1 MVEVVLMP
9 GLSGGRVACLRE
21 LSGRDE
27 GFVNGISSATAAAL
41 LDRLLVALPGAAVQP
56 GCSAE
61 LAVCDRDRLLA
72 AIYRDTFGD
81 RVETRAPCRTCGVP
95 FELNFSLTVL
105 EAGLAHAAAAVDPD
119 GNYTLADGRRYRLP
133 TLADEQGIAGLSA
146 DEARRQLAARC
157 VIDGD
162 PAADPEAV
170 LAAIEAAAPLLDLEL
185 TTRCPECQTQQDVHF
200 DIQSFLLTTLMHE
213 ARWLAH
219 EVHRIAVAYGWPL
232 AEILGLSRSQRR
244 TYVAL
249 IETERTR
256 RRPE

>member
-1 MVEVVLMP
+1 M
-9 GLSGGRVACLRE
+9 RE

-27 GFVNGISSATAAAL
+27 GFVHGTSSATAAAL
-41 LDRLLVALPGAAVQP
+41 LAAV
-56 GCSAE
+56 
-61 LAVCDRDRLLA
+61 
-72 AIYRDTFGD
+72 YRDTFGD
-81 RVETRAPCRTCGVP
+81 RVETRAPCRACGVP
-95 FELNFSLTVL
+95 FELTFSLTVL
-105 EAGLAHAAAAVDPD
+105 EAGIAANTAVDPD

-133 TLADEQGIAGLSA
+133 TLADEQRIAGLSA
-146 DEARRQLAARC
+146 DDARLQLAARC

-185 TTRCPECQTQQDVHF
+185 TTRCPECQTQQEVHF
-200 DIQSFLLTTLMHE
+200 DIQSFLLSTLMHE

-232 AEILGLSRSQRR
+232 AEILGLSRAQRR

>member
-1 MVEVVLMP
+1 M
-9 GLSGGRVACLRE
+9 RE

-27 GFVNGISSATAAAL
+27 GFVHGTSSATAAAL
-41 LDRLLVALPGAAVQP
+41 LDRLLVPLPGAAVQP

-61 LAVCDRDRLLA
+61 LAICDRDRLLA
-72 AIYRDTFGD
+72 AVYRDTFGD
-81 RVETRAPCRTCGVP
+81 RVETRAPCRACGVP
-95 FELNFSLTVL
+95 FELTFSLTVL
-105 EAGLAHAAAAVDPD
+105 EAGIAANTAVDPD

-133 TLADEQGIAGLSA
+133 TLADEQRIAGLSA
-146 DEARRQLAARC
+146 DDARLQLAARC

-170 LAAIEAAAPLLDLEL
+170 LAAIETAAPLLDLEL
-185 TTRCPECQTQQDVHF
+185 TTSCPECQTQQEVHF
-200 DIQSFLLTTLMHE
+200 DIQSFLLSTLMHE

-232 AEILGLSRSQRR
+232 AEILGLSRAQRR

>member
-1 MVEVVLMP
+1 MTRASSTAP
-9 GLSGGRVACLRE
+9 RARPRPRCSIACSSRCPAPPC
-21 LSGRDE
+21 SRAAAP
-27 GFVNGISSATAAAL
+27 SWQSATATA
-41 LDRLLVALPGAAVQP
+41 
-56 GCSAE
+56 C
-61 LAVCDRDRLLA
+61 
-72 AIYRDTFGD
+72 DTFGD
-81 RVETRAPCRTCGVP
+81 RVETRAPCRACGVP
-95 FELNFSLTVL
+95 FELTFSLTVL
-105 EAGLAHAAAAVDPD
+105 EAGIAANTAVDPD

-133 TLADEQGIAGLSA
+133 TLADEQRIAGLSA
-146 DEARRQLAARC
+146 DDARLQLAARC

-185 TTRCPECQTQQDVHF
+185 TTRCPECQTQQEVHF
-200 DIQSFLLTTLMHE
+200 DIQSFLLSTLMHE

-232 AEILGLSRSQRR
+232 AEILGLSRAQRR